1 MILVM
6 VLICLLPSVALKAQ
20 DTLTVSLSKA
30 IEIGLSESP
39 TIKVANK
46 EIQRVDYSKKE
57 GLAALFPTISGSG
70 TYSRNFAKSKM
81 VIVMNGT
88 PVVMEFGT
96 DNSIS
101 AGLSASLPIIAP
113 TLWASLK
120 MNEIDAQLVLE
131 SARSSKLSLIN
142 QISKA
147 YYQILLAQDSYDV
160 FVKSYQSSAD
170 NAKIISDKYKQGT
183 VSEYEWIRADVQSRN
198 SQSGVVS
205 ARSAVNMSKLQLK
218 LLMGMDMYTELKVS
232 GKLSDFE
239 SYLLGGM
246 ANLDTTAIHQ
256 NTDLKQ
262 FDIRMKQMDQTL
274 KMQKSAWLPILA
286 SSLSYSYNTLGND
299 NQATADYVKY
309 PASSLGLAL
318 SIPIFQGGTKYF
330 KYKQLL
336 IQQEELKDQREN
348 LKKSLDF
355 QAITYIDNMNKA
367 IEKIESNKKAL
378 EQAEKALTISQKRYE
393 VGAGTYLDITNSDVA
408 YVQAGLSYN
417 QSIYDYLSAKSD
429 LEKLLG
435 KESSKN

>member
-1 MILVM
+1 M